1 MCGII
6 GAIARHDVGSTLIE
20 GLKNLEYR
28 GYDSAGM
35 AVIRDGSFVVR
46 KEVGRVD
53 QLDQYIGDTA
63 GGRIGI
69 AHTRWA
75 THGAPTQVNAHP
87 HLSNDGRFAIVH
99 NGIIENYAVLREL
112 LEKYGVKFVSQTD
125 SEVVA
130 QLIAH
135 EARGGAAEPIREAV
149 LRLEGTFGLLIL
161 DRENPDRLVAVRQGS
176 PLLIGIGE
184 GEYYAASDAAAIL
197 AHTRQ
202 VIYLEDGEIA
212 EITLDGYQTRTFAN
226 EPVVRAPARIDWEI
240 ESIEKGGY
248 PHFMLKEIMEQPQAL
263 RNCFAGRLRPT
274 EGTVRLGGIAALEED
289 FLRRLSRVIITG
301 CGTAWHAGLVGEY
314 LLEELARLSVE
325 VEYASELRYRNP
337 VIGYGDLLVAI
348 SQSGETADTL
358 AALREA
364 RLRGARVMGICN
376 VVGST
381 IAREAGMGVYTHAG
395 PEIGVAS
402 TKAFVTQ
409 VAALSMLAIQWGR
422 LRGVLSRVDASRLA
436 DALENIPEQIR
447 RVGEQSDHIRSIAEA
462 YADTANALYLGRG
475 INFPI
480 ALEGALKL
488 KEIAYIHAE
497 GYPAAEMKHGPI
509 ALIDERMPVVVI
521 ATEDKVTH
529 DKVLSNI
536 HEIRARKGR
545 VIAIATEGDTE
556 IAGHASHTIY
566 VPRVPAILSPLVNVV
581 PLQLLAYHAAAIR
594 GCEIDKPRNLAKSVT
609 VE

>member
-6 GAIARHDVGSTLIE
+6 GVIARRDVGATLLE

-28 GYDSAGM
+28 GYDSAGF
-35 AVIRDGSFVVR
+35 AVIRDGDGFVVR
-46 KEVGRVD
+46 KEVGRVG
-53 QLDQYIGDTA
+53 QLDQYLPDAA
-63 GGRIGI
+63 GGKIGI

-75 THGAPTQVNAHP
+75 THGPPTQINAHP

-112 LEKYGVKFVSQTD
+112 LEKYGVRFVSQTD

-135 EARGGAAEPIREAV
+135 EARNGAADPIREAV

-161 DRENPDRLVAVRQGS
+161 DRENPNRLVAVRQGS

-202 VIYLEDGEIA
+202 VIYIDDGEIA
-212 EITLDGYQTRTFAN
+212 EITLDGFQTHTFAN
-226 EPVVRAPARIDWEI
+226 EPVVHAPSRIDWEI

-263 RNCFAGRLRPT
+263 RNCFAGRLRPV
-274 EGTVRLGGIAALEED
+274 EGTVRLGGIAPLEDD
-289 FLRRLSRVIITG
+289 FIRRLGRLVITG

-337 VIGYGDLLVAI
+337 ILGYGDLLIAI

-381 IAREAGMGVYTHAG
+381 IAREAGIGVYTHAG

-409 VAALSMLAIQWGR
+409 VATLAMLAIQWGR
-422 LRGVLSRVDASRLA
+422 LRGVLSHVDATRLA
-436 DALENIPEQIR
+436 ESLEQIPNHIAHAC
-447 RVGEQSDHIRSIAEA
+447 GQSDTIRAIAEA
-462 YADTANALYLGRG
+462 YADTSNALYLGRG

-521 ATEDKVTH
+521 ATEDKIR
-529 DKVLSNI
+529 DKILSNI

-545 VIAIATEGDTE
+545 VVAVATEGDTA
-556 IAGHASHTIY
+556 IAENASHVIY
-566 VPRVPAILSPLVNVV
+566 VPRVPPILSPLVNVI